1 MSNKNSTNQ
10 FHTQLN
16 LATLDANDQARDDL
30 VAGILKLAPSS
41 PLYANAAIKAEI
53 ATLGSSWQTY
63 KDAGKTAAQS
73 AKQHKSD
80 VAAKA
85 TARANNNKSLT
96 RLRTLAETNATSL
109 DDLKGLALPAY
120 EGRPP
125 VPSMAGPV
133 LDIVLGRKNSGRA
146 TAKAHETGGT
156 RHKYVAESSG
166 DPIGTWTLLVG
177 SGKARKLVGKPGD
190 KVWVRFALQY
200 RGQQGDWST
209 PVLVV
214 LP

>member
-1 MSNKNSTNQ
+1 MTTKNLTA
-10 FHTQLN
+10 FHAQLSIV
-16 LATLDANDQARDDL
+16 ALDADDQARDDL

-53 ATLGSSWQTY
+53 GTLGSTWQAY

-73 AKQHKSD
+73 AKQHKND

-85 TARANNNKSLT
+85 AARATNNKSIT

-109 DDLKGLALPAY
+109 DDLKSLALTAY

-125 VPSMAGPV
+125 PPSMMGPV

-146 TAKAHETGGT
+146 TVKAHEIGGT
-156 RHKYVAESSG
+156 RHKYVAESSA
-166 DPIGTWTLLVG
+166 DPIATWAALVG
-177 SGKARKLVGKPGD
+177 SGKARKVVGKPGD
-190 KVWVRFALQY
+190 KLWVRFAIQY
-200 RGQQGDWST
+200 HGQQGDWSL

>member
-1 MSNKNSTNQ
+1 MTTKKSTQ
-10 FHTQLN
+10 IHAQLSISALN
-16 LATLDANDQARDDL
+16 GGDQARDDL

-53 ATLGSSWQTY
+53 ATLGSTWQAY

-80 VAAKA
+80 VAAKVA
-85 TARANNNKSLT
+85 AKDLNNKSLA

-109 DDLKGLALPAY
+109 DDLTSLAIPAY

-125 VPSMAGPV
+125 APSMAGPV

-156 RHKYVAESSG
+156 RHKYIAESSG
-166 DPIGTWTLLVG
+166 DPIANWTPLVG

-190 KVWVRFALQY
+190 KVWVRFAIQHLQ
-200 RGQQGDWST
+200 QQGDWST